1 MRREEANLLV
11 CPGVSNEV
19 PAAVLPRFQRAE
31 AAVNQDHSLEQLAHD
46 HYDRLFRAAVFMCG
60 REDAA
65 EDLVQETFLGAARSL
80 KSFEGRSSRY
90 TWLYGIMLNKFRAW
104 LRNKKGP
111 ISLQDLAR
119 HGDEEGDP
127 ADMLPDDDVGV
138 LHRVASRET
147 AEIVRA
153 AIQRLPAHHRD
164 VLVRRYLEKMSYED
178 IARALSCPLGTVKSR
193 VHYALKRIALEI
205 DEDGLV

>member
-1 MRREEANLLV
+1 M
-11 CPGVSNEV
+11 
-19 PAAVLPRFQRAE
+19 
-31 AAVNQDHSLEQLAHD
+31 NQDHSLEQLAHD

-65 EDLVQETFLGAARSL
+65 EDLVQETFLGAAKSL